1 MEGPFAGPRPAAE
14 DDAEREPS
22 DLPGLP
28 GWRRPVGGAPHPQ
41 DLREIVDAILKVTQP
56 KRILLFGSG
65 ARHQMHDDSDI
76 DILVIDEAPGGVL
89 ELKLDIGASL
99 PDRVRWTDI
108 VVLTPGGVAKR
119 LQWEDETFM
128 QILDEA
134 TVLYESEAET
144 RP

>member
-1 MEGPFAGPRPAAE
+1 MDGPFPGPRPAAE

-22 DLPGLP
+22 DLPGLR

-65 ARHQMHDDSDI
+65 ARHQMHDDSNI
-76 DILVIDEAPGGVL
+76 DILVIDEAPRGVL

-99 PDRVRWTDI
+99 PDRVTVDRHRG
-108 VVLTPGGVAKR
+108 PHPRGVAKR

-128 QILDEA
+128 QILDKA